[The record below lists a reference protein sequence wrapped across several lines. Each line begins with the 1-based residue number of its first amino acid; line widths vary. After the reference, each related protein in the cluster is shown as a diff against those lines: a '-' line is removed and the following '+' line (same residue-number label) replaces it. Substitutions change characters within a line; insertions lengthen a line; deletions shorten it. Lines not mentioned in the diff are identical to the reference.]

1 MLANNSIYFI
11 LHCARQLS
19 IKHINHETE
28 HSSASFSA
36 ELKRALQIFIH
47 KFMTSCLRQP
57 KVASNEL
64 RKPPNIFPR
73 KIPEPINYQNWKLQI
88 RNQKKELETPSLL
101 ETILET
107 TEPERKRPRR
117 HAELNFKVMIITDRS
132 INGICY
138 KKICSGSKLKTLT
151 KVTGKTRQE
160 LKKVKSSW
168 R

>member
-1 MLANNSIYFI
+1 MLENNSIYFI

-36 ELKRALQIFIH
+36 ELKKALQIFIH

-57 KVASNEL
+57 KVASDEL
-64 RKPPNIFPR
+64 RKAPSMFPR
-73 KIPEPINYQNWKLQI
+73 KIPEPINYQNWKLQVG
-88 RNQKKELETPSLL
+88 NQKKELERPSL
-101 ETILET
+101 LET
-107 TEPERKRPRR
+107 TEPERKRPWR
-117 HAELNFKVMIITDRS
+117 HAQWSFKVMIITDRS
-132 INGICY
+132 INGICC

-151 KVTGKTRQE
+151 KVTGKMRQE